1 MDDDKA
7 HWTHALRR
15 AGYTM
20 VLWPSVE
27 DPELICGLRIWPRF
41 SLVDVVVV
49 AQEDVAAAYQVRC
62 DFNGNPFNPGILLW
76 SVEGWTTQ
84 VVDGAVKLDPPSVPN
99 PHATVFV
106 MPESIA
112 RMVAP
117 LRQGFLTMPPV
128 SSAEEPATSEQP
140 PPYEKPFSGELP
152 GADHFLSAWGSALG
166 DYDPR
171 HLGDALTDA
180 RDNPEQPAG
189 RHAWRGNASGVQ

>member
-7 HWTHALRR
+7 HWMHALRR

-20 VLWPSVE
+20 VFWPSVE

-41 SLVDVVVV
+41 SLVDVVVIV
-49 AQEDVAAAYQVRC
+49 EEDVAAAYRVRC
-62 DFNGNPFNPGILLW
+62 DVNSNPFSLGILLW
-76 SVEGWTTQ
+76 SLEGWTTQ
-84 VVDGAVKLDPPSVPN
+84 VVDGAVELNPPNVDD

-106 MPESIA
+106 MPESIV

-117 LRQGFLTMPPV
+117 LRQGFIPLSSPP
-128 SSAEEPATSEQP
+128 SAEEPAP
-140 PPYEKPFSGELP
+140 PEEPFSGELP
-152 GADHFLSAWGSALG
+152 GADHFLSAWGAALD

-171 HLGDALTDA
+171 RLGDALTEV

-189 RHAWRGNASGVQ
+189 RHAWRGGASGVA